1 MSLKELERNVFI
13 FTLWTF
19 LYFSLLRWFLLANWN
34 FDIVAGWHWR
44 YVAYQWWYG
53 GWIISGAYYW
63 IFVFTILLA
72 IPLWIIGFCIVAPL
86 PYKKMYEALFWD
98 KIYKRKLQKIQ
109 DNDSKIRVKRKPSY
123 REVRPKPLQYV
134 NFQVA
139 KPREDTSP
147 NAFGGATERALNET
161 QAPAF
166 TPSPF
171 PATMEE
177 PVGIDLHTDAN
188 AADKPALLDENLE
201 QIMEKAGCKVL
212 SDVRIEDETLDYLAV
227 SDETLYLC
235 MKDNEPGDW
244 LADEERFNDEE
255 PLWFSESS
263 HRTSPVTILTKLKDA
278 LLTKLMNGG
287 LPFKAVPVL
296 IKTQG
301 NIINAEDI
309 MSVWQD
315 LDTIVCRTQT
325 GAPEEL
331 PSFENAFPKENHLPT
346 DEIFD
351 KVKSLL
357 T

>member
-19 LYFSLLRWFLLANWN
+19 LYFSLLRWFLIANWN

-44 YVAYQWWYG
+44 YIAYQWWYG

-86 PYKKMYEALFWD
+86 PYKKIYEAIFWD
-98 KIYKRKLQKIQ
+98 KIYQHKLKKIQ
-109 DNDSKIRVKRKPSY
+109 DNDGKIRVKRKPSY

-134 NFQVA
+134 NFQII
-139 KPREDTSP
+139 KPEEKTSHDTFE
-147 NAFGGATERALNET
+147 AAAT
-161 QAPAF
+161 QALKETPAF
-166 TPSPF
+166 APSPF
-171 PATMEE
+171 PATQQP
-177 PVGIDLHTDAN
+177 PVEVDTYTETSAN
-188 AADKPALLDENLE
+188 KQDPLNEDLE
-201 QIMEKAGCKVL
+201 QIIQNAHCKLLKNVKI
-212 SDVRIEDETLDYLAV
+212 DTEILDYLAV

-235 MKDNEPGDW
+235 MKDDEDGDW
-244 LADEERFNDEE
+244 LADEERFNNED
-255 PLWFSESS
+255 PLWFSENA
-263 HRTSPVTILTKLKDA
+263 HRTSPVAILNKLKES
-278 LLTKLMNGG
+278 LLTTLMNAGI
-287 LPFKAVPVL
+287 PFKAVPVL

-309 MSVWQD
+309 LSVWKD
-315 LDTIVCRTQT
+315 MDTIVCRTKT

-351 KVKSLL
+351 KVESLL